1 MRVRL
6 FTLGQYPADRILWL
20 DSFPVTLSEDASGAV
35 RAGVCDAGHPL
46 CVLDEQDG
54 NLVFVRHDPGICAR
68 VNADPIER
76 GGLAPGDVLS
86 VGDREFLVSYERTTS
101 RPLPRRKYHIAP
113 AEMT

>member
-6 FTLGQYPADRILWL
+6 FTLGQDGADRILWL
-20 DSFPVTLSEDASGAV
+20 DSFPITLSEDEAGSV
-35 RAGVCDAGHPL
+35 RAGECEAGRPL

-54 NLVFVRHDPGICAR
+54 NLVFVRHNPGVCAL

-86 VGDREFLVSYERTTS
+86 VGERRFLVSYERTTS
-101 RPLPRRKYHIAP
+101 RPLPRRKYHIAT
-113 AEMT
+113 AEST